1 MTYRVLGLLGL
12 VTDGILCCLSTGTKA
27 CLVALCNVCNWAL
40 VRSCL
45 MERKHGALL
54 LLASLL
60 APAPV
65 PWMVSDAEFAAF
77 LQSHASVDSS
87 IG

>member
-1 MTYRVLGLLGL
+1 MKG
-12 VTDGILCCLSTGTKA
+12 
-27 CLVALCNVCNWAL
+27 
-40 VRSCL
+40 
-45 MERKHGALL
+45 KHGASL

-60 APAPV
+60 AVAPV

-87 IG
+87 IGKIAETTYLMASIASVVLR